1 MITQIGNLTLISL
14 STPPAYT
21 KIFSTDMIVND
32 NTIFN
37 KCHFGCY
44 LIKPIYNCY
53 IKDIPFYNQV
63 HESYNHAPIVLT
75 EIENRLIKFKKQ
87 HKMTFHKW
95 IHKLWKQYD

>member
-14 STPPAYT
+14 STPSAYT
-21 KIFSTDMIVND
+21 KIFSTDSIVHE

-37 KCHFGCY
+37 KCHFGSY

-63 HESYNHAPIVLT
+63 ECFFLS
-75 EIENRLIKFKKQ
+75 FC
-87 HKMTFHKW
+87 
-95 IHKLWKQYD
+95 